1 VPVKKIILTIP
12 ITSISRSEKLYIA
25 QKGYEK
31 CSFLREIPE
40 VRLFWSS
47 IPGKLLIF
55 YQLVEK
61 ELRERINQIIACDCN

>member
-1 VPVKKIILTIP
+1 VPVKKNNIYPSLSP
-12 ITSISRSEKLYIA
+12 LFSVPKNYMA
-25 QKGYEK
+25 QKGHEK